1 MVRPV
6 GGPGAVAPAALPDAP
21 EVGSPDAPVDPC
33 LGPDGTASPDA
44 ADTRVATRPEAP
56 EVEGPEPSGE
66 PTDPRAPVI
75 DPSAP
80 LVSRRASDDSA
91 VGWHESDDSN
101 DERLRRDV
109 PPHWA

>member
-6 GGPGAVAPAALPDAP
+6 GGPGAVAPSALPDALVVAGP
-21 EVGSPDAPVDPC
+21 SAPVPAP
-33 LGPDGTASPDA
+33 LGLEGTSSPVAPDTGGTA
-44 ADTRVATRPEAP
+44 RPEAP
-56 EVEGPEPSGE
+56 EIASPEPDGE

-80 LVSRRASDDSA
+80 LVPRRASDDSA